1 MHQKNIERAKRI
13 AKIIDGYPDRPA
25 DPSVAVPEG
34 LTDEEVNDTLT
45 DCFHL
50 VELQDQRESRLTE
63 EVRVSMDGWDF
74 TIPRGVA
81 STLRCALDN
90 YTIERANEGR
100 RLGDENQ

>member
-1 MHQKNIERAKRI
+1 MRHENIERAERI

-34 LTDEEVNDTLT
+34 ITEEEINDTLT

-50 VELQDQRESRLTE
+50 TELQDQRGSRLVE

-81 STLRCALDN
+81 MTLRCALDN

-100 RLGDENQ
+100 RLADEEG